1 MMLRKAK
8 RNAHPWSSSSSS
20 SAMKMISSV
29 GPVSASFSVRH
40 DTKRVRL
47 RALTLDKILR
57 YNWSNLGEKSTQRET
72 RLLLLMMTTSLSTCA
87 TLTRLRRSSS
97 FSSSSS
103 RSSRHVL
110 TTTMRGG
117 RGREKHVK
125 QRAGK
130 TKTKAKS
137 DDDDVKQDMNASNI
151 GQPID
156 APINP
161 ITAEPLVKGQVTA
174 IVTGVISVLIAV
186 GYLVL
191 VQVMDSRDMVPPVEE
206 EAYGDGSVPA
216 KVVVS
221 AAESKSKNNNAIE
234 WEMVEME

>member
-1 MMLRKAK
+1 MTMMMIRWRTRTRENLR
-8 RNAHPWSSSSSS
+8 
-20 SAMKMISSV
+20 
-29 GPVSASFSVRH
+29 
-40 DTKRVRL
+40 
-47 RALTLDKILR
+47 
-57 YNWSNLGEKSTQRET
+57 
-72 RLLLLMMTTSLSTCA
+72 
-87 TLTRLRRSSS
+87 
-97 FSSSSS
+97 
-103 RSSRHVL
+103 
-110 TTTMRGG
+110 
-117 RGREKHVK
+117 

-130 TKTKAKS
+130 TKTKAS
-137 DDDDVKQDMNASNI
+137 DDDDIDSNMKQDMNASNI

-206 EAYGDGSVPA
+206 EAYGDGSIPA

-221 AAESKSKNNNAIE
+221 AAESKDKNTKNNNAIE

>member
-1 MMLRKAK
+1 M
-8 RNAHPWSSSSSS
+8 
-20 SAMKMISSV
+20 
-29 GPVSASFSVRH
+29 G
-40 DTKRVRL
+40 
-47 RALTLDKILR
+47 
-57 YNWSNLGEKSTQRET
+57 
-72 RLLLLMMTTSLSTCA
+72 
-87 TLTRLRRSSS
+87 LRRSSS
-97 FSSSSS
+97 LSSSSS
-103 RSSRHVL
+103 RSSQTV
-110 TTTMRGG
+110 TMMMRGG
-117 RGREKHVK
+117 RGREKHLR

-130 TKTKAKS
+130 TKTKAS
-137 DDDDVKQDMNASNI
+137 DDDKDMKSSNMKQDMNASNI

-206 EAYGDGSVPA
+206 EAYGDGSIPA

-221 AAESKSKNNNAIE
+221 AAENKDKNTKNNAIE

>member
-1 MMLRKAK
+1 VM
-8 RNAHPWSSSSSS
+8 
-20 SAMKMISSV
+20 
-29 GPVSASFSVRH
+29 
-40 DTKRVRL
+40 
-47 RALTLDKILR
+47 
-57 YNWSNLGEKSTQRET
+57 
-72 RLLLLMMTTSLSTCA
+72 
-87 TLTRLRRSSS
+87 
-97 FSSSSS
+97 
-103 RSSRHVL
+103 
-110 TTTMRGG
+110 
-117 RGREKHVK
+117 
-125 QRAGK
+125 
-130 TKTKAKS
+130 
-137 DDDDVKQDMNASNI
+137 KQDMNASNI

-221 AAESKSKNNNAIE
+221 AAESKSKNTKNNNAIE

>member
-1 MMLRKAK
+1 MM
-8 RNAHPWSSSSSS
+8 
-20 SAMKMISSV
+20 
-29 GPVSASFSVRH
+29 
-40 DTKRVRL
+40 
-47 RALTLDKILR
+47 
-57 YNWSNLGEKSTQRET
+57 
-72 RLLLLMMTTSLSTCA
+72 
-87 TLTRLRRSSS
+87 
-97 FSSSSS
+97 
-103 RSSRHVL
+103 
-110 TTTMRGG
+110 MRGG
-117 RGREKHVK
+117 RGREKHL
-125 QRAGK
+125 RAGK
-130 TKTKAKS
+130 TKTKANS
-137 DDDDVKQDMNASNI
+137 DDDDIESNVKQDMNASNI

-206 EAYGDGSVPA
+206 EAYGDGSIPA

-221 AAESKSKNNNAIE
+221 AAESKDKNTNNKNAIE

>member
-1 MMLRKAK
+1 MEHVWGKDDRK
-8 RNAHPWSSSSSS
+8 SDE
-20 SAMKMISSV
+20 ITV
-29 GPVSASFSVRH
+29 
-40 DTKRVRL
+40 T
-47 RALTLDKILR
+47 
-57 YNWSNLGEKSTQRET
+57 
-72 RLLLLMMTTSLSTCA
+72 MTTSLSACA
-87 TLTRLRRSSS
+87 TLMRRRRSSS
-97 FSSSSS
+97 HSSSSSS
-103 RSSRHVL
+103 RSSRRVFQTT
-110 TTTMRGG
+110 TTTMMRKG
-117 RGREKHVK
+117 RGREKRVK
-125 QRAGK
+125 QRAAGK
-130 TKTKAKS
+130 TKTKAKRD
-137 DDDDVKQDMNASNI
+137 DDDDVMKQDMNASNI

-221 AAESKSKNNNAIE
+221 AAESKSKNTKNNNAIE

>member
-1 MMLRKAK
+1 MTMM
-8 RNAHPWSSSSSS
+8 
-20 SAMKMISSV
+20 M
-29 GPVSASFSVRH
+29 
-40 DTKRVRL
+40 
-47 RALTLDKILR
+47 
-57 YNWSNLGEKSTQRET
+57 
-72 RLLLLMMTTSLSTCA
+72 
-87 TLTRLRRSSS
+87 
-97 FSSSSS
+97 
-103 RSSRHVL
+103 
-110 TTTMRGG
+110 MRGG
-117 RGREKHVK
+117 RGREKHLR

-130 TKTKAKS
+130 TKTKAS
-137 DDDDVKQDMNASNI
+137 DDDDIDSNMKQDMNASNI

-206 EAYGDGSVPA
+206 EAYGDGSIPA

-221 AAESKSKNNNAIE
+221 AAESKDKNTKNNNAIE

>member
-1 MMLRKAK
+1 M
-8 RNAHPWSSSSSS
+8 
-20 SAMKMISSV
+20 
-29 GPVSASFSVRH
+29 
-40 DTKRVRL
+40 
-47 RALTLDKILR
+47 
-57 YNWSNLGEKSTQRET
+57 
-72 RLLLLMMTTSLSTCA
+72 
-87 TLTRLRRSSS
+87 
-97 FSSSSS
+97 
-103 RSSRHVL
+103 
-110 TTTMRGG
+110 
-117 RGREKHVK
+117 
-125 QRAGK
+125 
-130 TKTKAKS
+130 
-137 DDDDVKQDMNASNI
+137 KQDMNASNI

-206 EAYGDGSVPA
+206 EAYGDGSIPAKAYGDGSIPA

-221 AAESKSKNNNAIE
+221 AAESKDKNTKNNNAIE

>member
-1 MMLRKAK
+1 MTMM
-8 RNAHPWSSSSSS
+8 
-20 SAMKMISSV
+20 
-29 GPVSASFSVRH
+29 
-40 DTKRVRL
+40 
-47 RALTLDKILR
+47 
-57 YNWSNLGEKSTQRET
+57 
-72 RLLLLMMTTSLSTCA
+72 
-87 TLTRLRRSSS
+87 
-97 FSSSSS
+97 
-103 RSSRHVL
+103 
-110 TTTMRGG
+110 MRGG
-117 RGREKHVK
+117 RGREKHLR

-130 TKTKAKS
+130 TQTKAS
-137 DDDDVKQDMNASNI
+137 DGDDIDSNTKQDMNASNI

-206 EAYGDGSVPA
+206 EAYGDGSIPA

-221 AAESKSKNNNAIE
+221 AAESKDKNTKNNNAIE

>member
-1 MMLRKAK
+1 MTMM
-8 RNAHPWSSSSSS
+8 
-20 SAMKMISSV
+20 M
-29 GPVSASFSVRH
+29 
-40 DTKRVRL
+40 
-47 RALTLDKILR
+47 
-57 YNWSNLGEKSTQRET
+57 
-72 RLLLLMMTTSLSTCA
+72 
-87 TLTRLRRSSS
+87 
-97 FSSSSS
+97 
-103 RSSRHVL
+103 
-110 TTTMRGG
+110 MRGG
-117 RGREKHVK
+117 RGREKHLR

-130 TKTKAKS
+130 TKTKAKR
-137 DDDDVKQDMNASNI
+137 DDDDIDSNMKQDMNASNI

-206 EAYGDGSVPA
+206 EAYGDGSIPA

-221 AAESKSKNNNAIE
+221 AAESKDKNTKNNNAIE

>member
-1 MMLRKAK
+1 MTMM
-8 RNAHPWSSSSSS
+8 
-20 SAMKMISSV
+20 M
-29 GPVSASFSVRH
+29 
-40 DTKRVRL
+40 
-47 RALTLDKILR
+47 
-57 YNWSNLGEKSTQRET
+57 
-72 RLLLLMMTTSLSTCA
+72 
-87 TLTRLRRSSS
+87 
-97 FSSSSS
+97 
-103 RSSRHVL
+103 
-110 TTTMRGG
+110 MRGG
-117 RGREKHVK
+117 RGREKHLR

-130 TKTKAKS
+130 TKTKAS
-137 DDDDVKQDMNASNI
+137 DDDDIDSNMKQDMNASNI

-206 EAYGDGSVPA
+206 EAYGDGSIPAKAYGDGSIPA

-221 AAESKSKNNNAIE
+221 AAESKDKNTKNNNAIE

>member
-1 MMLRKAK
+1 MK
-8 RNAHPWSSSSSS
+8 SSN
-20 SAMKMISSV
+20 M
-29 GPVSASFSVRH
+29 
-40 DTKRVRL
+40 
-47 RALTLDKILR
+47 
-57 YNWSNLGEKSTQRET
+57 
-72 RLLLLMMTTSLSTCA
+72 
-87 TLTRLRRSSS
+87 
-97 FSSSSS
+97 
-103 RSSRHVL
+103 
-110 TTTMRGG
+110 
-117 RGREKHVK
+117 
-125 QRAGK
+125 
-130 TKTKAKS
+130 
-137 DDDDVKQDMNASNI
+137 KQDMNASNI

-206 EAYGDGSVPA
+206 EAYGDGSIPA

-221 AAESKSKNNNAIE
+221 AAENKDENTKNNAIE

>member
-1 MMLRKAK
+1 MTMM
-8 RNAHPWSSSSSS
+8 
-20 SAMKMISSV
+20 M
-29 GPVSASFSVRH
+29 
-40 DTKRVRL
+40 
-47 RALTLDKILR
+47 
-57 YNWSNLGEKSTQRET
+57 
-72 RLLLLMMTTSLSTCA
+72 
-87 TLTRLRRSSS
+87 
-97 FSSSSS
+97 
-103 RSSRHVL
+103 
-110 TTTMRGG
+110 MRGG
-117 RGREKHVK
+117 RGREKHLR

-130 TKTKAKS
+130 TKTKAS
-137 DDDDVKQDMNASNI
+137 DDDDIDSNMKQDMNASNI

-191 VQVMDSRDMVPPVEE
+191 VQVMDSRDMAPAVEE
-206 EAYGDGSVPA
+206 EAYGDGSIPA

-221 AAESKSKNNNAIE
+221 AAESKDKNTKNNNAIE